1 MNEGRLPRRCYC
13 VRCDEFYS
21 LHWAAKAIDV
31 EEGRLRRAI
40 LLEDLDAIPVPD
52 DRQYLIHG
60 MALRA
65 YLRTLRPSEECEF
78 FQDQELVCK
87 PGLAMLLC
95 LGVLLASVLVLL
107 ASRCLSS

>member
-1 MNEGRLPRRCYC
+1 MNEVRLPRRYYC

-21 LHWAAKAIDV
+21 LHWAAQAIDV

-40 LLEDLDAIPVPD
+40 LFEDLDAIPVPD

-78 FQDQELVCK
+78 FQDRVIVCK
-87 PGLAMLLC
+87 PGFAMLLWV
-95 LGVLLASVLVLL
+95 LGVLSASVLVLL
-107 ASRCLSS
+107 AVR

>member
-1 MNEGRLPRRCYC
+1 M
-13 VRCDEFYS
+13 RCDEYYP
-21 LHWAAKAIDV
+21 LHWAAQAIDV

-87 PGLAMLLC
+87 PGLVMLLWA
-95 LGVLLASVLVLL
+95 LGVLFASVLLL
-107 ASRCLSS
+107 MMPR